1 MLAML
6 LLGFTRPVASI
17 FTSNGSNANGILTIW
32 LAILAIYLI
41 DFGINAADQA
51 SGNAWAARMLGV
63 GSVVG
68 FFVGNIDLT
77 RIFPFLGSTQLEVL
91 SVVVSLLLLA
101 GHIAMA
107 FLVKERI
114 LLKSDSPSNKTTKPN
129 AFIKELK
136 EIWSNILTLP
146 WVIRQIC
153 LIQFFAWIAWFPVLF
168 YSTLYV
174 GDLHKQVS
182 PLPTTDEAR
191 ASLDAEATRLGS
203 RALFFSSVVALAA
216 NILLP
221 SFVPEAKSGKE
232 DESTS
237 GFWKRICK
245 VPTVLQIHLATL
257 WAASHVI
264 FAGCMFATFFVHSV
278 WGATILITITGFSW
292 AITQWAPFSLL
303 AEAILTEP
311 GPATADDGG
320 SIRLADTRTNR
331 SARDAESERFLQ
343 DSDSDEED
351 EEDEDVKKARQNLLG
366 NSGAQVSSANIH
378 ETHQSDDD
386 YEMVDNQRSARRA
399 HNIDDDDFDPDQR
412 SGGGLSAKA
421 GIILGIHNVFIVV
434 PQFLVTGLS
443 SIVFAIFDPRTSVTP
458 SHPLVNGTA
467 AAGPTSTL
475 KNATD
480 ALENTILRRSD
491 AFLDLSPRESADLKP
506 GQSSSIVYIFRFG
519 GFTAMIAFVLCWRLA
534 RALRHR

>member
-1 MLAML
+1 MCMLAML

-17 FTSNGSNANGILTIW
+17 FTSKGSDANGILTIW

-41 DFGINAADQA
+41 DFGINAVQAVDRALLVDTLPPADQA

-77 RIFPFLGSTQLEVL
+77 RIFPFLGSTQLE
-91 SVVVSLLLLA
+91 
-101 GHIAMA
+101 
-107 FLVKERI
+107 
-114 LLKSDSPSNKTTKPN
+114 
-129 AFIKELK
+129 
-136 EIWSNILTLP
+136 
-146 WVIRQIC
+146 C

-182 PLPTTDEAR
+182 PLPATDEAR

-221 SFVPEAKSGKE
+221 SFVPEAKSAKE
-232 DESTS
+232 DESTG

-245 VPTVLQIHLATL
+245 VPAVLQIHLATL

-264 FAGCMFATFFVHSV
+264 FAGCMFATFFVQSV
-278 WGATILITITGFSW
+278 WGATILITVTGFSW

-343 DSDSDEED
+343 DSDSDEDD
-351 EEDEDVKKARQNLLG
+351 EEEEDAKKARQTFLG
-366 NSGAQVSSANIH
+366 NSAAQVSNVNIH

-386 YEMVDNQRSARRA
+386 YEMVDNQRSARRVR
-399 HNIDDDDFDPDQR
+399 NTEDDFDPDQR

-421 GIILGIHNVFIVV
+421 GIILGIHNVFIVI

-491 AFLDLSPRESADLKP
+491 AFLDLSPRESADMKP

>member
-1 MLAML
+1 ML

-17 FTSNGSNANGILTIW
+17 FTSKGSDANNVLTIS

-41 DFGINAADQA
+41 DFGINAVQAVDRALLVDTLPPADQA

-68 FFVGNIDLT
+68 FFVGNVDLT
-77 RIFPFLGSTQLEVL
+77 RVFPFLGGTQLEVL
-91 SVVVSLLLLA
+91 SVVVSFMLLA
-101 GHIAMA
+101 GHVVMA
-107 FLVKERI
+107 GLVKERI
-114 LLKSDSPSNKTTKPN
+114 LLKSNNSSQKSTKAN
-129 AFIKELK
+129 AFIQELK
-136 EIWSNILTLP
+136 DIWSNMLTLP

-153 LIQFFAWIAWFPVLF
+153 LVQFFAWIAWFPVLF

-174 GDLHKQVS
+174 GDLHKRVS
-182 PLPTTDEAR
+182 LLPSTDEER

-203 RALFFSSVVALAA
+203 RALFYSSLLALLA
-216 NILLP
+216 NFLLP
-221 SFVPEAKSGKE
+221 FFVTEAKSAKE

-237 GFWKRICK
+237 GFWKQICN
-245 VPTVLQIHLATL
+245 VPAVLQVHLATL
-257 WAASHVI
+257 WAASHLI

-278 WGATILITITGFSW
+278 SGATILITITGFSW

-311 GPATADDGG
+311 GPATTDDGA
-320 SIRLADTRTNR
+320 SIRLADTRTNP

-351 EEDEDVKKARQNLLG
+351 EDDEEIKKNRQALLG

-378 ETHQSDDD
+378 ETHHSDDD
-386 YEMVDNQRSARRA
+386 YEMIDNQRSARRV
-399 HNIDDDDFDPDQR
+399 HNPDDDDDFDASQR
-412 SGGGLSAKA
+412 SGGGLSSKA
-421 GIILGIHNVFIVV
+421 GIILGIHNVFIVI

-443 SIVFAIFDPRTSVTP
+443 SIVFAIFDPRTSVNP

-467 AAGPTSTL
+467 ITTL
-475 KNATD
+475 TNATD
-480 ALENTILRRSD
+480 ALENTILRRTD
-491 AFLDLSPRESADLKP
+491 ALLDLNSRESADVKP
-506 GQSSSIVYIFRFG
+506 GQSSSIVYIFR
-519 GFTAMIAFVLCWRLA
+519 
-534 RALRHR
+534 